1 MSCIYTQDLAMR
13 YFPDSTPT
21 RARRLFTKM
30 IYNNPNLLLEL
41 QSEGWKTNMR
51 FLTPK
56 QFEIVVK
63 YIGFP

>member
-13 YFPDSTPT
+13 YFPECSPT

-30 IYNNPNLLLEL
+30 IYSNSNLLLEL
-41 QSEGWKTNMR
+41 QAEGWKTNMR

-56 QFEIVVK
+56 QFEIIVK